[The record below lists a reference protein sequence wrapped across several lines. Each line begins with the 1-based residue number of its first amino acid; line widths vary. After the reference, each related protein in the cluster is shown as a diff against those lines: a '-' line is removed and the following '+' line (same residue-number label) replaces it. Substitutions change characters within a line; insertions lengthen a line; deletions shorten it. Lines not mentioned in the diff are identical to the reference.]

1 MTTLLS
7 LPAFIKEWNFFH
19 IDLLSVGSLSK
30 IYQPTIP
37 NGKDNNISI
46 EIISIIHIFSH
57 QIVTDLSQLRHI
69 SILINT
75 YTMPVKYKPTQ
86 SVVQRGT
93 KKVTTMHYYMK
104 TQSLKELLECY
115 NNDNTKPKL
124 RQKVKNELIRRQ
136 KSGKLNIVTRDT
148 SGNISEFK

>member
-7 LPAFIKEWNFFH
+7 LPDFIKEWNFIH
-19 IDLLSVGSLSK
+19 IDLLSVGSVNK

-46 EIISIIHIFSH
+46 KIISIIHIFRH
-57 QIVTDLSQLRHI
+57 QIVIHLSQLGHI

-86 SVVQRGT
+86 SVMQRGS
-93 KKVTTMHYYMK
+93 KKVTTTHYYMK

>member
-7 LPAFIKEWNFFH
+7 LPAFIRVWNFFH
-19 IDLLSVGSLSK
+19 IDLLSVGSLS
-30 IYQPTIP
+30 IRYQPTIP

-46 EIISIIHIFSH
+46 ENISIIHIFSH

-69 SILINT
+69 SIIINT
-75 YTMPVKYKPTQ
+75 DTMPVKYKPTQ
-86 SVVQRGT
+86 SVLQRGS
-93 KKVTTMHYYMK
+93 KKVTTTHYYMK

-136 KSGKLNIVTRDT
+136 KLGLVNIVTRDEA
-148 SGNISEFK
+148 GEVSEFK

>member
-7 LPAFIKEWNFFH
+7 LPDFIKEWNFIH
-19 IDLLSVGSLSK
+19 VDLLSVGSVNK

-46 EIISIIHIFSH
+46 ENISIIFIFRH
-57 QIVTDLSQLRHI
+57 AIGTHLLQLGHI

-86 SVVQRGT
+86 SVVQRGS
-93 KKVTTMHYYMK
+93 KKVTTTHYYMK

>member
-7 LPAFIKEWNFFH
+7 LPDFIKEWNFIH
-19 IDLLSVGSLSK
+19 IDLLSVGSVNK

-46 EIISIIHIFSH
+46 EIISIIFIFIH
-57 QIVTDLSQLRHI
+57 QIVTHLAQLRHI
-69 SILINT
+69 LILINT

-86 SVVQRGT
+86 KVVQRGS
-93 KKVTTMHYYMK
+93 KKVTTTHYYMK

-124 RQKVKNELIRRQ
+124 KQKVKNELIRRQ

-148 SGNISEFK
+148 SGNIAEFK

>member
-7 LPAFIKEWNFFH
+7 LPDFIKEWNFIH
-19 IDLLSVGSLSK
+19 IDLLSVGSVNK

-37 NGKDNNISI
+37 NGKDKNISI
-46 EIISIIHIFSH
+46 ENISIIPIFRH
-57 QIVTDLSQLRHI
+57 AIGIHLSQLGHI

-86 SVVQRGT
+86 SVMQRGS
-93 KKVTTMHYYMK
+93 KKVTTTHYYMK

>member
-7 LPAFIKEWNFFH
+7 LPDFIKEWNFIH
-19 IDLLSVGSLSK
+19 IDLLSVESVNK

-46 EIISIIHIFSH
+46 EIISIILIFRH
-57 QIVTDLSQLRHI
+57 AIGTHLSQLGHI

-86 SVVQRGT
+86 KVVQRGS
-93 KKVTTMHYYMK
+93 KKVTTTHYYMK

>member
-7 LPAFIKEWNFFH
+7 LPDFIKEWNFIH
-19 IDLLSVGSLSK
+19 IDLLSVGSVNK

-46 EIISIIHIFSH
+46 ENISIILIFRH
-57 QIVTDLSQLRHI
+57 EIGTHLLQLGHI

-86 SVVQRGT
+86 SVVQRGS
-93 KKVTTMHYYMK
+93 KKVTTTHYYMK

>member
-19 IDLLSVGSLSK
+19 IDLLSVGSLSI

-46 EIISIIHIFSH
+46 EIISIIPIFSH

-69 SILINT
+69 SIIINT

-86 SVVQRGT
+86 KVVQRGS
-93 KKVTTMHYYMK
+93 KKVTTTHYYMK

-124 RQKVKNELIRRQ
+124 KQKVKNELIRRQ
-136 KSGKLNIVTRDT
+136 GKGLVNIVTRDT
-148 SGNISEFK
+148 SGNIAEFK